1 MITIYKRQTNKN
13 NYIEFCC
20 DTNDLTELSS
30 SYLNVPNGSKAYILG
45 TRDYYEYDKANSEW
59 VLVEVGS
66 GGSGGDID
74 TSKFVTK
81 TGLATTLLDYVTN
94 SNLSTELASYVTS
107 SDLSTELANYITS
120 SDLSTELASYVT
132 SSSLSSTLSSYVTS
146 SSLSSTL
153 SSYATL
159 TDLESYVTSTA
170 LSTELADYVTSSSL
184 SSTLADYVTST
195 GLSTELAD
203 YVTST
208 SLSTTLADY
217 VTSTSLGTTLAD
229 YVTSTSLGTT
239 LSGYVETSDIIGMV
253 KRTAYTNITVATSS
267 WTTYETDY
275 YKAEIPINGVTSTD
289 DVIVNFSFNSIVS
302 NDLMGIASTDTNKV
316 IIYATSEVQNSVTI
330 DSIFIDSV
338 VTS

>member
-1 MITIYKRQTNKN
+1 MITIYKRQTNKD

-20 DTNDLTELSS
+20 DTNDLTELNS
-30 SYLNVPNGSKAYILG
+30 SYLNAPNGSKAYILG
-45 TRDYYEYDKANSEW
+45 TRDYYEYDKGNSEW

-66 GGSGGDID
+66 GGGGGGDID

-81 TGLATTLLDYVTN
+81 TGLATTLLNYVTN
-94 SNLSTELASYVTS
+94 SDLSTELASYVTS
-107 SDLSTELANYITS
+107 SGLSTELANYVTS
-120 SDLSTELASYVT
+120 SSLSSTLGSYVT

-170 LSTELADYVTSSSL
+170 LSTELADYVTSTSL
-184 SSTLADYVTST
+184 SSTLS
-195 GLSTELAD
+195 
-203 YVTST
+203 
-208 SLSTTLADY
+208 DY

-253 KRTAYTNITVATSS
+253 KRTAYTNITVQTSS

-289 DVIVNFSFNSIVS
+289 DVVVNFSFNSIVS

-316 IIYATSEVQNSVTI
+316 IIYATSAVQNTVTI

>member
-1 MITIYKRQTNKN
+1 MITIYKRQTNKD

-20 DTNDLTELSS
+20 DTGDLTELNSD
-30 SYLNVPNGSKAYILG
+30 YLDAPNGSKAYILG
-45 TRDYYEYDKANSEW
+45 TRDYYEYDKGNSEW

-66 GGSGGDID
+66 GGGGGGDID

-81 TGLATTLLDYVTN
+81 TGLATTLLNYVTN
-94 SNLSTELASYVTS
+94 
-107 SDLSTELANYITS
+107 

-132 SSSLSSTLSSYVTS
+132 STSLSSTLSSYVTS
-146 SSLSSTL
+146 TSLSSTL
-153 SSYATL
+153 NSYATL
-159 TDLESYVTSTA
+159 TDLESYVTTTA
-170 LSTELADYVTSSSL
+170 LGTELSDYVTSSSLSSTLSDYVTSTGLGTTLADYVTSSSL
-184 SSTLADYVTST
+184 SSTLSDYVTS
-195 GLSTELAD
+195 S
-203 YVTST
+203 
-208 SLSTTLADY
+208 SLSTTL
-217 VTSTSLGTTLAD
+217 GD

-239 LSGYVETSDIIGMV
+239 LSGYVETSDIVGMV
-253 KRTAYTNITVATSS
+253 KRTAYTNITVETSS

-275 YKAEIPINGVTSTD
+275 YKAEITINGVTSTD

-316 IIYATSEVQNSVTI
+316 IIYATSAVQNTVTI

>member
-1 MITIYKRQTNKN
+1 MITIYKRQTNKD

-20 DTNDLTELSS
+20 DTGDLTELNSN
-30 SYLNVPNGSKAYILG
+30 YLNVPNGSKAYILG
-45 TRDYYEYDKANSEW
+45 TRDYYEYDKGNSEW

-66 GGSGGDID
+66 GGGGGDID

-81 TGLATTLLDYVTN
+81 TGLATTLLNYVTN
-94 SNLSTELASYVTS
+94 
-107 SDLSTELANYITS
+107 

-132 SSSLSSTLSSYVTS
+132 SSGLSTELANYVTSSSLSSTLGSYVTS

-153 SSYATL
+153 SNYVTSTSLSSTLNSYATL

-170 LSTELADYVTSSSL
+170 LSTELSDYVTSSSL
-184 SSTLADYVTST
+184 S
-195 GLSTELAD
+195 
-203 YVTST
+203 
-208 SLSTTLADY
+208 TTL
-217 VTSTSLGTTLAD
+217 GD

-239 LSGYVETSDIIGMV
+239 LSGYVETSDIVGMV
-253 KRTAYTNITVATSS
+253 KRTAYTNITVETSS
-267 WTTYETDY
+267 WTTYETNY

-289 DVIVNFSFNSIVS
+289 DVVVNFSFNSIVS

-316 IIYATSEVQNSVTI
+316 IIYATSAVQNTVTI

>member
-120 SDLSTELASYVT
+120 SDLSTELASYIT

-170 LSTELADYVTSSSL
+170 
-184 SSTLADYVTST
+184 
-195 GLSTELAD
+195 LSTELAD

>member
-1 MITIYKRQTNKN
+1 MITIYKRQTNKD

-20 DTNDLTELSS
+20 DTGDLTELNS
-30 SYLNVPNGSKAYILG
+30 SYLDVPNGSKAYILG
-45 TRDYYEYDKANSEW
+45 TRDYYEYDKGNSEW

-66 GGSGGDID
+66 GGGGGGDID

-81 TGLATTLLDYVTN
+81 TGLATTLLNYVTN
-94 SNLSTELASYVTS
+94 
-107 SDLSTELANYITS
+107 

-132 SSSLSSTLSSYVTS
+132 STSLSSTLSSYVTS
-146 SSLSSTL
+146 TSLSSTLSNYVTSTSLSSTL

-170 LSTELADYVTSSSL
+170 LSTELSDYVTSNSLSSTLSDYVTSTDLGTTLADYVTSSSL
-184 SSTLADYVTST
+184 SSTLSDYVTS
-195 GLSTELAD
+195 S
-203 YVTST
+203 
-208 SLSTTLADY
+208 SLSTTL
-217 VTSTSLGTTLAD
+217 GD

-253 KRTAYTNITVATSS
+253 KRTAYTNITVQTSS

-289 DVIVNFSFNSIVS
+289 DVIVNFSFSSIVS

-316 IIYATSEVQNSVTI
+316 IIYATSEVQNTVTI